1 MDLEQLRSRIDEID
15 SQMVEL
21 FKDRMEIATDIAR
34 YKK

>member
-34 YKK
+34 